1 DPRDHAAQRLAEA
14 KTAWGHAMTAHK
26 MAPPDEGFAG
36 RLRTL
41 AGAAQAEREAC
52 EEADRAGLLWRP
64 IPGAQGAQPPYELRP
79 GTGRRAPHPRSAG
92 AERRRGD
99 DALCGPPEVNAI
111 APVWAAG
118 HRTTAASGAGL
129 RARMTRAQSGHDA
142 AGGRVTGAV
151 RGAEASSVAIAVPET
166 PPAS

>member
-1 DPRDHAAQRLAEA
+1 MSPAEPDQRDHAAQRLAEA

-36 RLRTL
+36 RLRAL

-79 GTGRRAPHPRSAG
+79 GTGRRGPAHLWKRFDAAVQTLNHAITGTNVIGVASAFG
-92 AERRRGD
+92 ELASAAASLADAVEAEDRE
-99 DALCGPPEVNAI
+99 A
-111 APVWAAG
+111 AAG
-118 HRTTAASGAGL
+118 HLRRQAG
-129 RARMTRAQSGHDA
+129 
-142 AGGRVTGAV
+142 
-151 RGAEASSVAIAVPET
+151 
-166 PPAS
+166 